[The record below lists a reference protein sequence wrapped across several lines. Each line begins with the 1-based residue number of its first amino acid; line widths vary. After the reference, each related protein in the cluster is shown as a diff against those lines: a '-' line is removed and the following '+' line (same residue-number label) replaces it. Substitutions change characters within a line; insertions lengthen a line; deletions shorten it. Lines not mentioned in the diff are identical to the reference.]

1 MIVDAVG
8 LAATANYAESTMRR
22 TPPPLTQT
30 SKLLGLSTDE
40 LTTDLQSGKTLS
52 SLANQKGVSSSM
64 LVASVESDLKNNA
77 PAGSTPSSSQ
87 LKQAASS
94 LIQGGHG
101 RHHHGGGGISALS
114 LLQSTS
120 GSSSTDATATSTSG
134 LSNTATLL
142 GLSGSQ
148 LASSLQ
154 SGTTLSSL
162 ASQKG
167 VSSSDLLASVES
179 DLKANAPQ
187 GAPALS
193 GGQLQQVATSVINS
207 SGFAPPS
214 ATSGAGRSGAGWSG
228 GVSSLGATSS
238 TTASNNL
245 KSLASATGLDPS
257 SLLSRLQSGQDLS
270 SLLGSA
276 GQTGYGSSVGSS
288 VRGGVMYDEYA

>member
-22 TPPPLTQT
+22 TPPPLTET

-40 LTTDLQSGKTLS
+40 LSTDLQSGRTLS

-77 PAGSTPSSSQ
+77 PAGSTPSGRQ
-87 LKQAASS
+87 LKQAAS
-94 LIQGGHG
+94 
-101 RHHHGGGGISALS
+101 
-114 LLQSTS
+114 
-120 GSSSTDATATSTSG
+120 
-134 LSNTATLL
+134 
-142 GLSGSQ
+142 
-148 LASSLQ
+148 
-154 SGTTLSSL
+154 
-162 ASQKG
+162 
-167 VSSSDLLASVES
+167 
-179 DLKANAPQ
+179 
-187 GAPALS
+187 
-193 GGQLQQVATSVINS
+193 SVINS

-214 ATSGAGRSGAGWSG
+214 ATSGAGRSGGGSSG
-228 GVSSLGATSS
+228 GVSSLGAASS
-238 TTASNNL
+238 PTASNNL

-276 GQTGYGSSVGSS
+276 GQTGYGSSVASS

>member
-77 PAGSTPSSSQ
+77 PAGSAPSSSQ

-114 LLQSTS
+114 LLQGTS

-142 GLSGSQ
+142 GLSGTQ

-214 ATSGAGRSGAGWSG
+214 ATSGAGGSGGGWSG

-276 GQTGYGSSVGSS
+276 GQTGYGSSVASS